1 MKLFKEELPLYIQ
14 QEKWG
19 QIPLL
24 HIYNETMSETTSTV
38 FFLHGHLSAKEHNLH
53 YAYHLVNQGVRVI
66 MPDAIYH
73 GERAENL
80 SELDLSLKFWD
91 IVMKSIE
98 EVQFLYEEGKRKGY
112 ITTGKVGIAGSS
124 MGGIVTSACLTQYD
138 WIDTAAIC
146 MGVTSLSKLANY
158 QFGTIK
164 INGSSLPMTEQ
175 QKNEAIMYLQQFDL
189 ENKKEIFNKKPIV
202 FWHGAQDQ
210 IIPIHLSYN
219 YYEEQLTDTM
229 AEFIREEK
237 SEHKVSRQGL
247 LKVTAFLAQ
256 HLS

>member
-1 MKLFKEELPLYIQ
+1 MYIQ

-19 QIPLL
+19 NIPLL
-24 HIYNETMSETTSTV
+24 HVHNETMCSTTPTV
-38 FFLHGHLSAKEHNLH
+38 IFSHGHLSAKEHNLH

-73 GERAENL
+73 GERDENL
-80 SELDLSLKFWD
+80 SELDLTLKFWD
-91 IVMKSIE
+91 IIMKSIE
-98 EVQFLYEEGKRKGY
+98 EVQFLYEEAKRKGY
-112 ITTGKVGIAGSS
+112 ITTGKVGLAGTS

-146 MGVTSLSKLANY
+146 MGVTSLSKLAEY
-158 QFGTIK
+158 QFNTIK
-164 INGSSLPMTEQ
+164 LNGASLPLTTQ
-175 QKNEAIMYLQQFDL
+175 QKNEVIKYLQPFDI
-189 ENKKEIFNKKPIV
+189 ENKREIFNKKPII

-210 IIPIHLSYN
+210 IVPIHLSYN
-219 YYEEQLTDTM
+219 YYEEQLTNTL
-229 AEFIREEK
+229 AEFLREEK

-247 LKVTAFLAQ
+247 LKVTSFIAQ

>member
-1 MKLFKEELPLYIQ
+1 MYIQ

-19 QIPLL
+19 TIPLL
-24 HIYNETMSETTSTV
+24 HIHNETMSAITPTV

-53 YAYHLVNQGVRVI
+53 YAYHLVNHGIRVI

-73 GERAENL
+73 GERTEAL
-80 SELDLSLKFWD
+80 SELDLSLRFWD
-91 IVMKSIE
+91 IVMKSIK
-98 EVQFLYEEGKRKGY
+98 EVHFLYEEAKNRGY
-112 ITTGKVGIAGSS
+112 ITTGKVGVAGTS

-158 QFGTIK
+158 QFSSIK
-164 INGSSLPMTEQ
+164 INGSSLPMTAQ
-175 QKNEAIMYLQQFDL
+175 QKNEAIKYLHQFDL
-189 ENKKEIFNKKPIV
+189 ENKKEIFNEKPIM

-210 IIPIHLSYN
+210 IVPIHLSYN
-219 YYEEQLTDTM
+219 YYEEQLMNTK
-229 AEFIREEK
+229 AEFVREEK

-247 LKVTAFLAQ
+247 LKVTSFLAQ

>member
-1 MKLFKEELPLYIQ
+1 MYIQ

-24 HIYNETMSETTSTV
+24 HIYNESMCETTPIV

-53 YAYHLVNQGVRVI
+53 YGYHLVNQGVRVI
-66 MPDAIYH
+66 MPDAVYH
-73 GERAENL
+73 GERDEHL
-80 SELDLSLKFWD
+80 SELELTLKFWD

-98 EVQFLYEEGKRKGY
+98 EVRFLYEEGKRMGY
-112 ITTGKVGIAGSS
+112 ISTGKVGIAGTS

-146 MGVTSLSKLANY
+146 MGVTSLSKFADY
-158 QFGTIK
+158 QFSTIN
-164 INGSSLPMTEQ
+164 INGAPVPLTTE
-175 QKNEAIMYLQQFDL
+175 QKNEAITYLQQYDL
-189 ENKKEIFNKKPIV
+189 ENKCEIFKAKPII

-219 YYEEQLTDTM
+219 YYEEQLTSTL
-229 AEFIREEK
+229 AEYIREEK

-247 LKVTAFLAQ
+247 LKISSFLAQ

>member
-1 MKLFKEELPLYIQ
+1 MYIQ

-19 QIPLL
+19 NIPLL
-24 HIYNETMSETTSTV
+24 HVHNETMCSTTPTV
-38 FFLHGHLSAKEHNLH
+38 IFSHGHLSAKEHNLH

-73 GERAENL
+73 GERDENL
-80 SELDLSLKFWD
+80 SELDLTLKFWD
-91 IVMKSIE
+91 IIMKSIE
-98 EVQFLYEEGKRKGY
+98 EVQFLYEEDKRKGY
-112 ITTGKVGIAGSS
+112 ITTGKVGLAGTS

-146 MGVTSLSKLANY
+146 MGVTSLSKLAEY
-158 QFGTIK
+158 QFNTIK
-164 INGSSLPMTEQ
+164 LNGASLPLTTQ
-175 QKNEAIMYLQQFDL
+175 QKNEVIKYLQPFDI
-189 ENKKEIFNKKPIV
+189 ENKREIFNKKPII

-210 IIPIHLSYN
+210 IVPIHLSYN
-219 YYEEQLTDTM
+219 YYEEQLTNTL
-229 AEFIREEK
+229 AEFLREEK

-247 LKVTAFLAQ
+247 LKVTSFIAQ

>member
-1 MKLFKEELPLYIQ
+1 MYIQ

-19 QIPLL
+19 NIPLL
-24 HIYNETMSETTSTV
+24 HVHNETMCSTTPTV
-38 FFLHGHLSAKEHNLH
+38 IFLHGHLSAKEHNLH

-73 GERAENL
+73 GERDENL
-80 SELDLSLKFWD
+80 SELDLTLKFWD
-91 IVMKSIE
+91 IIMKSIE
-98 EVQFLYEEGKRKGY
+98 EVQFLYEEAKRKGY
-112 ITTGKVGIAGSS
+112 ITTGKVGLAGTS

-146 MGVTSLSKLANY
+146 MGVTSLSKLAEY
-158 QFGTIK
+158 QFNTIK
-164 INGSSLPMTEQ
+164 LNGASLPLTKQ
-175 QKNEAIMYLQQFDL
+175 QKNEVIKYLQPFDI
-189 ENKKEIFNKKPIV
+189 ENKREIFNKKPII

-210 IIPIHLSYN
+210 IVPIHLSYN
-219 YYEEQLTDTM
+219 YYEEQLTNTL
-229 AEFIREEK
+229 AEFLREEK

-247 LKVTAFLAQ
+247 LKVTSFIAQ